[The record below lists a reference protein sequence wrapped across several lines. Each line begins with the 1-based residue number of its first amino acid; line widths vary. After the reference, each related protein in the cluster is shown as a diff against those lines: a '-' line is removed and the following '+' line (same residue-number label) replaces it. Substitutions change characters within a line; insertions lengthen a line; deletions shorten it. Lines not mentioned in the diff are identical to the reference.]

1 MTSTTFRNVSIMVL
15 VSENGALIC
24 HRRQN
29 HYRRPGM
36 WDLPGGKMEEGETPL
51 EAAIRETM
59 EEVGYCAAPGQ
70 CAPLGNTVSDFP
82 DGEARVYHAFKVVF
96 LKNERWEPSSPSND
110 FTEFRWVKTMAE
122 LKDLPLPP
130 ADLWALEKVLDR
142 G

>member
-1 MTSTTFRNVSIMVL
+1 MPSTFRNVSIMVL
-15 VSENGALIC
+15 VSENGGALIC
-24 HRRQN
+24 HRRKD

-36 WDLPGGKMEEGETPL
+36 WDLPGGKMEDGETPL

-59 EEVGYCAAPGQ
+59 EEVGYCAEPRR

-82 DGEARVYHAFKVVF
+82 DGNPRVYHAYKVFV
-96 LKNERWEPSSPSND
+96 KNAEHWEPSSPSND
-110 FTEFRWVKTMAE
+110 FTEFRWIKTMAE